1 MKDIEIARS
10 IKMLDIAQ
18 VGKKLGLSKDDL
30 ILYGNDKAKIKNI
43 TCGKNGKLI
52 LVTAI
57 SPTPYGEG
65 KTTVSIG
72 LTDALRKIGKDA
84 LTVLREPSMGPV
96 FGMKG
101 GATGGGYSQV
111 VPMEDINLHFTGDFH
126 AITSANNLLCAAID
140 NHIYFGNSLDIQEVC
155 FSRCLDVNDRAL
167 RTVMIGEREECF
179 SITAASEIMALFCLA
194 TSLDDLKEK
203 LGNIVIG
210 YNSKHMEIYAKD
222 LNVQGAMLTLL
233 KDAFLPN
240 LVQTLEGNPAIIH
253 GGPFANIA
261 HGCNSIVATKMGL
274 QLADYVVTE
283 AGFGA
288 DLGAEKFFDIKCRKA
303 NLSPDAV
310 VLVATIKALKYHG
323 GVKKDDIYLENNEA
337 LSMGLSNLVRHI
349 ENMKKYVDNIVVC
362 LNKYDTDLDS
372 EIELVRTCCNEHNV
386 RFALSCAYSQGG
398 EGAIEVAEEVLDVL
412 NNNSN
417 FRLLYED
424 EISLVD
430 KINTVATE
438 IYRAGEIEFS
448 DTALEKLKLYEEKG
462 LGNLPICIA
471 KTQYSFSDDAKK
483 VGAPVDFKI
492 FIRDVRL
499 YNGAG
504 FITVLLGD
512 IMTMP
517 GLSRRPNYEVIDY
530 IDNEII
536 GLN

>member
-10 IKMLDIAQ
+10 IKKLDIREI
-18 VGKKLGLSKDDL
+18 GKKIGLTEEDL
-30 ILYGNDKAKIKNI
+30 ILYGNDKAKIRNCP
-43 TCGKNGKLI
+43 CGKNGKLV

-72 LTDALRKIGKDA
+72 LLDALRKIKKNAIG
-84 LTVLREPSMGPV
+84 VLREPSMGPV

-140 NHIYFGNSLDIQEVC
+140 NHIYFGNELDIQEVT
-155 FSRCLDVNDRAL
+155 FGRCLDVNDRAL
-167 RTVMIGEREECF
+167 RDVTAGGRNDVF

-210 YNSKHMEIYAKD
+210 YNSKKEELYAND
-222 LNVQGAMLTLL
+222 LKVEGAMLTLL

-240 LVQTLEGNPAIIH
+240 LVQTLEGNPVIIH

-261 HGCNSIVATKMGL
+261 HGCNSIVATKYGL
-274 QLADYVVTE
+274 GLADYVITE

-303 NLSPDAV
+303 GLNPDAV

-323 GVKKDDIYLENNEA
+323 GVKKDDIYLENDEA
-337 LSMGLSNLVRHI
+337 LTLGLSNLVRHI
-349 ENMKKYVDNIVVC
+349 ENMKKYTKNVVVC
-362 LNKYDTDLDS
+362 LNRYDTDLDS
-372 EIELVRTCCNEHNV
+372 EIDIVRECCKENDVLFSE
-386 RFALSCAYSQGG
+386 SKAYSLGG
-398 EGAIEVAEEVLDVL
+398 EGAIDVAEKVLDVL
-412 NNNSN
+412 NNANDFN
-417 FRLLYED
+417 VLYED
-424 EISLVD
+424 GLSLVD
-430 KINTVATE
+430 KINKVAKE
-438 IYRAGEIEFS
+438 IYRAKEVEISEV
-448 DTALEKLKLYEEKG
+448 ALEKLNLFEEKG
-462 LGNLPICIA
+462 LGKLPICIA
-471 KTQYSFSDDAKK
+471 KTQYSFSDDAKA
-483 VGAPVDFKI
+483 VGAPNDFVI
-492 FIRDVRL
+492 HVRDVRR

-517 GLSRRPNYEVIDY
+517 GLSRKPNYEIIDVVDGN
-530 IDNEII
+530 IV

>member
-10 IKMLDIAQ
+10 IKKLDIREI
-18 VGKKLGLSKDDL
+18 GKKIGLNEEDL
-30 ILYGNDKAKIKNI
+30 ILYGNDKAKIRNCP
-43 TCGKNGKLI
+43 CGKNGKLV

-72 LTDALRKIGKDA
+72 LLDALRKIKKNAIG
-84 LTVLREPSMGPV
+84 VLREPSMGPV

-140 NHIYFGNSLDIQEVC
+140 NHIYFGNELDIQEVT
-155 FSRCLDVNDRAL
+155 FGRCLDVNDRAL
-167 RTVMIGEREECF
+167 REVTAGGRSDVF

-210 YNSKHMEIYAKD
+210 YNSKKEELYAKD
-222 LNVQGAMLTLL
+222 LNVEGAMLTLL

-240 LVQTLEGNPAIIH
+240 LVQTLEGNPVIIH

-261 HGCNSIVATKMGL
+261 HGCNSIVATKYGL
-274 QLADYVVTE
+274 GLADYVITE
-283 AGFGA
+283 SGFGA

-303 NLSPDAV
+303 GLSPDAV

-323 GVKKDDIYLENNEA
+323 GVKKDDIYLENIDA
-337 LSMGLSNLVRHI
+337 LKFGLSNLVRHI
-349 ENMKKYVDNIVVC
+349 ENMKKYTKNVVVC
-362 LNKYDTDLDS
+362 LNRYDTDLDTEIDIVRECCKSNDVLFS
-372 EIELVRTCCNEHNV
+372 E
-386 RFALSCAYSQGG
+386 SKAYSLGG
-398 EGAIEVAEEVLDVL
+398 EGAIDVAEKVLEVL
-412 NNNSN
+412 NNKND
-417 FRLLYED
+417 FKVLYED
-424 EISLVD
+424 ELSLVE
-430 KINTVATE
+430 KVNRVAKE
-438 IYRAGEIEFS
+438 IYRAKDVEFS
-448 DTALEKLKLYEEKG
+448 EIALEKLNLFEEKG
-462 LGNLPICIA
+462 LGKLPICIA
-471 KTQYSFSDDAKK
+471 KTQYSFSDDAKA
-483 VGAPVDFKI
+483 VGAPNDFVI
-492 FIRDVRL
+492 HVRDVRL

-517 GLSRRPNYEVIDY
+517 GLSRKPNYEIIDVVDGN
-530 IDNEII
+530 IV

>member
-10 IKMLDIAQ
+10 IK
-18 VGKKLGLSKDDL
+18 KLNIKDVAEKIGLSEDDL
-30 ILYGNDKAKIKNI
+30 ILYGDDKAKIKKAP
-43 TCGKNGKLI
+43 CGKKGKLV

-72 LTDALRKIGKDA
+72 LVDALRKMGVNA
-84 LTVLREPSMGPV
+84 VGVLREPSMGPV

-126 AITSANNLLCAAID
+126 AITSANNLLCAAVD
-140 NHIYFGNSLDIQEVC
+140 NHIYFGNSLDIQKVS
-155 FSRCLDVNDRAL
+155 FGRCLDVNDRSL
-167 RTVMIGEREECF
+167 RSVVAGGREDVF

-203 LGNIVIG
+203 LGNIVVG
-210 YNSKHMEIYAKD
+210 FNSNDEEIYAKD
-222 LNVQGAMLTLL
+222 LKVEGAMVSLL

-240 LVQTLEGNPAIIH
+240 LVQTLEGNPVIIH

-261 HGCNSIVATKMGL
+261 HGCNSIVASNYGL
-274 QLADYVVTE
+274 SLGDYVITE

-288 DLGAEKFFDIKCRKA
+288 DLGAEKFFDIKCRKGGF
-303 NLSPDAV
+303 SPDAV

-323 GVKKDDIYLENNEA
+323 GVKKDDIYLENNDA
-337 LSMGLSNLVRHI
+337 LSNGLSNLVRHI
-349 ENMKKYVDNIVVC
+349 ENMKKYVDNVVVC
-362 LNKYDTDLDS
+362 LNRYDTDLDS
-372 EIELVRTCCNEHNV
+372 EIELVSKCCLDNNV
-386 RFALSCAYSQGG
+386 LFAESKAYAQGG
-398 EGAIEVAEEVLDVL
+398 EGAIPVAEKVLKACE
-412 NNNSN
+412 NNSN
-417 FRLLYED
+417 FKLLYKD
-424 EISLVD
+424 DVSIID
-430 KINTVATE
+430 KINTVSKE
-438 IYRAGEIEFS
+438 IYRASSVKFS
-448 DTALEKLKLYEEKG
+448 NDALEKIELFEKKG
-462 LGNLPICIA
+462 LGKRPICVA
-471 KTQYSFSDDAKK
+471 KTHYSFSDNAKL
-483 VGAPVDFKI
+483 VGAPNDFEI
-492 FIRDVRL
+492 YVRDVRL

-517 GLSRRPNYEVIDY
+517 GLSRVPNYEIIDVV
-530 IDNEII
+530 DGNII